1 MHRSSLLH
9 AVTRVQRGS
18 RYSLIMFFGPDPE
31 AQTVTPPEAQAELQA
46 GAAGEAGTEAAGEPA
61 PEEEGTCPAD
71 AGPSRAPR
79 AARLAERALELHL
92 QVEEMREQQQGEERA
107 MPQRPSKAAA
117 QAAAAAAQRLQRR
130 KERVQLEAITTF
142 TKALALDTSRA
153 DVWFQLSTSLYLAGE
168 TAEAHRV
175 SVRGARHHPTDERL
189 GGIFEAAFP
198 PQGDTAPAAATPA
211 PAASAAA
218 GSSAGFTAAETSWK
232 SVQMPA
238 GASCTEA
245 LTRDAHAH
253 AHFGAT
259 PLVYTSLTPLLRA
272 DECAAAIRAA
282 EAWAASAGGW
292 TTSRHFAVPTTDVPL
307 RHLTSLLPALNRALR
322 DVLLPAAAA
331 AYYPAAMARAAR
343 LRVLDGF
350 LVRYT
355 AGEQAGLPTHCD
367 QSLLSYTI
375 ALNEPT
381 EYEGGGTYFRAI
393 GAALDAPHAGHAVL
407 FPGRLEHAGGSP
419 SREARVTSPCSSWD
433 LRTTA
438 PVGPRAG
445 CFAGSRSSARARVKY
460 LEVRLS

>member
-1 MHRSSLLH
+1 
-9 AVTRVQRGS
+9 
-18 RYSLIMFFGPDPE
+18 
-31 AQTVTPPEAQAELQA
+31 
-46 GAAGEAGTEAAGEPA
+46 
-61 PEEEGTCPAD
+61 
-71 AGPSRAPR
+71 
-79 AARLAERALELHL
+79 
-92 QVEEMREQQQGEERA
+92 

-142 TKALALDTSRA
+142 TKALALDTSQA

-198 PQGDTAPAAATPA
+198 PQGDTAPAAANPA

-282 EAWAASAGGW
+282 EAWAASAG
-292 TTSRHFAVPTTDVPL
+292 
-307 RHLTSLLPALNRALR
+307 
-322 DVLLPAAAA
+322 
-331 AYYPAAMARAAR
+331 
-343 LRVLDGF
+343 
-350 LVRYT
+350 
-355 AGEQAGLPTHCD
+355 
-367 QSLLSYTI
+367 
-375 ALNEPT
+375 
-381 EYEGGGTYFRAI
+381 
-393 GAALDAPHAGHAVL
+393 
-407 FPGRLEHAGGSP
+407 
-419 SREARVTSPCSSWD
+419 
-433 LRTTA
+433 
-438 PVGPRAG
+438 
-445 CFAGSRSSARARVKY
+445 
-460 LEVRLS
+460 